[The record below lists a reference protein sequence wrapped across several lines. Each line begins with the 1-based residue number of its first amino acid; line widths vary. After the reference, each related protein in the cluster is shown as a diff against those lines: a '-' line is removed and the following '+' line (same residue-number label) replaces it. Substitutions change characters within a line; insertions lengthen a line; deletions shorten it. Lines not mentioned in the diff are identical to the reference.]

1 MSNKVKKWYKLD
13 NAGKIFPPTSD
24 KNDPK
29 VFRFACELYEDVDKL
44 VLQNALDKTLEE
56 FPVFLSSLKK
66 GLFWYYLETSSVVPK
81 VLEEENYIC
90 DKMDKDLL
98 FRVTFYKKRINL
110 EVYHALTDGTGAIC
124 FLKTLVANYLVEKH
138 GIKEQVHIDTSS
150 IYEKEMDSFEKY
162 YSKVKGTK
170 LPKNPKAYI
179 LKGRLY
185 PEYRLKVIEGVV
197 PTKEVIKLAKSYNT
211 TVTVYLT
218 SILIKSIGMT
228 MTRKEKRK
236 PVIVTIPVNL
246 RKYFKSDT
254 ARNFFNTITVQYKF
268 NNDND
273 NLDNIIKEVS
283 AQFSAK
289 LTKENLDKQMNS
301 LAVLENIFILRL
313 VPVFIKDLVL
323 KYFYKKS
330 RKEQTIALSNVG
342 IVDLPDE
349 IKDYV
354 KLFDVFASTDCT
366 QICMCSYLDNMT
378 LSFTSHFIS
387 PEIQKNFFTE
397 LSNNNVDVVINTNE
411 VEDISY
417 EEVL

>member
-1 MSNKVKKWYKLD
+1 MNNKVKKWYKLD

-29 VFRFACELYEDVDKL
+29 VFRFACELYEDVDK
-44 VLQNALDKTLEE
+44 VILQNALDKTLEE
-56 FPVFLSSLKK
+56 FPMFLSSLKK
-66 GLFWYYLETSSVVPK
+66 GLFWYYLETSSIVPK

-90 DKMDKDLL
+90 DKMDKELL

-138 GIKEQVHIDTSS
+138 GIKEQVRIDTSS
-150 IYEKEMDSFEKY
+150 IYEKEADSFEKY

-273 NLDNIIKEVS
+273 NLDNIIKEVGT
-283 AQFSAK
+283 QFSAK

-387 PEIQKNFFTE
+387 PEIQKTFFTE
-397 LSNNNVDVVINTNE
+397 LSNNNVDVMINTNE